1 MPTITLQRRIR
12 WADADAAGILYYARM
27 FDYFQEGEAELLRS
41 VGYEHRPELGL
52 GMPRRHVEA
61 TFHLVLP
68 LDASFW
74 LRASV
79 AKLGTTSIRYL
90 YEIFADAACQQ
101 LALEGIVTI
110 VFTKD
115 NKPCPI
121 PADLRA
127 KLSE

>member
-41 VGYEHRPELGL
+41 VGYIHWPETGM

-61 TFHLVLP
+61 TFHQVLP
-68 LDASFW
+68 LDAPFW
-74 LRASV
+74 LRARV
-79 AKLGTTSIRYL
+79 GRIGTTSIRY
-90 YEIFADAACQQ
+90 EFHAFADEACEQ
-101 LALEGIVTI
+101 LALEGSITI
-110 VFTKD
+110 VLTKD
-115 NKPCPI
+115 GKPCEI

-127 KLSE
+127 KLSD

>member
-1 MPTITLQRRIR
+1 MPSITLQRRIR
-12 WADADAAGILYYARM
+12 WADADAAGILYFARM

-41 VGYEHRPELGL
+41 VGYEYRAEGGL

-61 TFHLVLP
+61 TFHQVLP
-68 LDASFW
+68 LDAPFW
-74 LRASV
+74 LRAKV
-79 AKLGTTSIRYL
+79 AKLGTTSIRYE
-90 YEIFADAACQQ
+90 YHAFADEACQQ
-101 LALEGIVTI
+101 LALEGAITV

-127 KLSE
+127 LLTD